1 VLRPAADENLH
12 GAIVRALRRRMPTID
27 LVRVQD
33 AGLIGADDV
42 TVLEWAAREGRVLL
56 SHDENTLIGHAR
68 DFVDS
73 GRPMAGLF
81 HVGAGTSLG
90 QVIDD
95 LILLVECSLDAEWE
109 GQVRFLPL

>member
-1 VLRPAADENLH
+1 MPA
-12 GAIVRALRRRMPTID
+12 ID

-56 SHDENTLIGHAR
+56 SHDENTLIGHAHEL
-68 DFVDS
+68 VS
-73 GRPMAGLF
+73 AGRPMAGLF
-81 HVGAGTSLG
+81 HVGALSPLG
-90 QVIDD
+90 AVIDD
-95 LILLVECSLDAEWE
+95 LLLLVQCSLDREWE